1 MRSPSAGTGRDDTR
15 GRGESRIRHRTIAVL
30 TAILCV
36 WALAAAPAAS
46 AHATVVSTD
55 PADGALLAT
64 APTRV
69 TVTYDEAVELQL
81 GALRVFAPDGTQ
93 VEVGTADH
101 LAGQPRT
108 ASVALKPDLRNGTYV
123 VSWRVISADSHPVRG
138 AWTFSVGTT
147 SAPNSGGAQ
156 AAPSGSRAVGVVYGV
171 ARWLAYLGFAA
182 LAGGALLLIA
192 FAPKLAPDRRL
203 RLLLGGGWFALLLG
217 TVASLLLQGPYG
229 GGFGLGRAFDVDVLR
244 TTLHTRL
251 GTALAWR
258 LILLGAAGVMVSWIA
273 TRLTEASV
281 RARQAVGAVGA
292 AVAVA
297 LAATWSIADHS
308 GTGSQVALALPA
320 DMLHLLAMAAWV
332 GGLSALAASVL
343 GPQVATAAAVDTAAT
358 TDTTD
363 DAATDAAADAAADD
377 TDATD
382 TTDDAAHA
390 AATTETAEST
400 ESAESAATIP
410 GLDDDARLKLVRR
423 FSATAFTAVCVL
435 AATGVYQGWRQ
446 VRHWDPLFD
455 TDYGRLLIIKSS
467 IFLVLIAL
475 GFLARRLL
483 AATSPDL
490 ARLRRSVAAEF
501 GLAIVVLAVTAL
513 LVESQP
519 ASETAPK
526 ASGPVAVTAP
536 FDTGSA
542 NGSGTVDVTLDP
554 ARVGADTLQITIL
567 DKTGKPEAVPEV
579 DASLALPAQQLGP
592 IKITLRPAGPGHYTA
607 GNVLVPVSGAWQ
619 VLVTVRTTDI
629 DQATVILNVAVGK

>member
-1 MRSPSAGTGRDDTR
+1 MTSSAHGKGL
-15 GRGESRIRHRTIAVL
+15 IRRRVVAVL
-30 TAILCV
+30 TAVLCV
-36 WALAAAPAAS
+36 WGLAVAPAAS

-55 PADGALLAT
+55 PADGAVLPT

-69 TVTYDEAVELQL
+69 TVTYNEAVSLQL
-81 GALRVFAPDGTQ
+81 GALRVFAPDGSQ
-93 VEVGTADH
+93 VEIGSADH

-108 ASVALKPDLRNGTYV
+108 ASVPLKSGLKNGTYV

-138 AWTFSVGTT
+138 AWTFSIGTT
-147 SAPNSGGAQ
+147 SAPNSGGAE
-156 AAPSGSRAVGVVYGV
+156 AAPSGSRTVGVVYGV

-182 LAGGALLLIA
+182 LAGGSLLLIA

-203 RLLLGGGWFALLLG
+203 RLLIGGGWFTLLVG

-229 GGFGLGRAFDVDVLR
+229 GGFGLGRTFDVDVLR
-244 TTLHTRL
+244 ATLHTRL

-273 TRLTEASV
+273 TRLAEASV
-281 RARQAVGAVGA
+281 RTRQAAGGFGA

-320 DMLHLLAMAAWV
+320 DVLHLLAMATWI
-332 GGLSALAASVL
+332 GGLAALAASVL
-343 GPQVATAAAVDTAAT
+343 GPRVAGI
-358 TDTTD
+358 D
-363 DAATDAAADAAADD
+363 D
-377 TDATD
+377 
-382 TTDDAAHA
+382 
-390 AATTETAEST
+390 E
-400 ESAESAATIP
+400 
-410 GLDDDARLKLVRR
+410 ARLKLVRR
-423 FSATAFTAVCVL
+423 FSTTAFTAVCVL

-446 VRHWDPLFD
+446 VRHWDPLFN
-455 TDYGRLLIIKSS
+455 TDYGRMLIIKSS

-475 GFLARRLL
+475 GFLARRIL
-483 AATSPDL
+483 AASSPDL

-519 ASETAPK
+519 ASEPAPK
-526 ASGPVAVTAP
+526 AGPVTVSSP

-542 NGSGTVDVTLDP
+542 NGTGTVDVALDP
-554 ARVGADTLQITIL
+554 ARVGADQLQITVL
-567 DKTGKPEAVPEV
+567 DKTGKPESVPEV

-592 IKITLRPAGPGHYTA
+592 IKITLQAAGPGHHTA
-607 GNVLVPVSGAWQ
+607 SNVLVPMSGAWQ